1 MRGMIKWKPFSTLL
15 TSKDI
20 KEISNARLLTTK
32 PILMEDKITELEF
45 IIKKSISN
53 NLEIEI
59 KYWSI
64 NTLKLII
71 GKIDKINKLEKYI
84 LINNTRIYF
93 KNIININIL

>member
-20 KEISNARLLTTK
+20 KEISNARTLPKK
-32 PILMEDKITELEF
+32 PILMEDKIIELEN

-71 GKIDKINKLEKYI
+71 GRIEKINKLEKYI
-84 LINNTRIYF
+84 LINKTRIYF